1 MEKAY
6 KIKVDMKRDNG
17 LYSGFVQYDNKTNIL
32 YINLTEGI
40 KILEIKDYEE
50 IYCLMQRPDMK
61 TIKLPCEVTENNR
74 QLKIVL
80 TDGTLSQT
88 GILQCEIKII
98 NKDYVLTSGEFYLK
112 VRQGIGTGG
121 KDTYITNPFMIG
133 KDGYTPKVGIDFF
146 TEKDKQEMIEQIGKM
161 SVARITEEDIAKMF

>member
-6 KIKVDMKRDNG
+6 KIKVDMKNNNG
-17 LYSGFVQYDNKTNIL
+17 LYTGFVQYDNKTNIL

-40 KILEIKDYEE
+40 RILEIKDYEE
-50 IYCLMQRPDMK
+50 IYCLMLRPDMK
-61 TIKLPCEVTENNR
+61 TLKLDCQVSEDNK

-80 TDGTLSQT
+80 TDGTLCQP

-98 NKDYVLTSGEFYLK
+98 NKDYVLTSGEFYLQ
-112 VRQGIGTGG
+112 VRKGIGTSG
-121 KDTYITNPFMIG
+121 KDTFISNPFMIS

-146 TEKDKQEMIEQIGKM
+146 TEADKQEMLEKIGKM